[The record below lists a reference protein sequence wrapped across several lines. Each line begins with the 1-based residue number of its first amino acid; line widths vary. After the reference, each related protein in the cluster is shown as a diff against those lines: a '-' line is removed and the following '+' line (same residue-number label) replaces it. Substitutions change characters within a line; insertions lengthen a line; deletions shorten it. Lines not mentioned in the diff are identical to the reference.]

1 VTDFK
6 LEFEVVKE
14 IAESHENHF
23 AMVEN
28 FVEKFVPVRIQ
39 GQISETITELFQG
52 NEKLI
57 ERLQEY
63 EKDKMMEFH

>member
-1 VTDFK
+1 
-6 LEFEVVKE
+6 
-14 IAESHENHF
+14 
-23 AMVEN
+23 MVEN